1 MTVNSELKRASEWAP
16 MRGFANMF
24 YKENYAWWRTR
35 RWWVNAIV
43 WIAILCIL
51 VAFMLFV
58 LPEQAAANNDPS
70 LAEMGWTAGIG
81 AEHGTH
87 NFFPGGCFGN
97 WDWHNH
103 FVPGFDRT

>member
-1 MTVNSELKRASEWAP
+1 MTVNSELTRANEWTS

-43 WIAILCIL
+43 WIAILCSL

-58 LPEQAAANNDPS
+58 LPGQAAANNDPS
-70 LAEMGWTAGIG
+70 LVEMGGPLALAQNMGLTI
-81 AEHGTH
+81 
-87 NFFPGGCFGN
+87 FFRWVLWQLGLAQSFYAR
-97 WDWHNH
+97 
-103 FVPGFDRT
+103 V